1 MDQYSVNSRLKAIS
15 KAYPLA
21 WEEMLTEIGDTD
33 DTTLISEWLYRQ
45 GCNWDTSLTKDGW
58 VVNWVYQPENRVNP
72 MVSEWKSIET
82 GSEAFM
88 HVLEQSFRAVDL
100 HLRPPQDFMDSVT
113 VGQAVREKRKQ
124 FFKNKKK

>member
-1 MDQYSVNSRLKAIS
+1 
-15 KAYPLA
+15 
-21 WEEMLTEIGDTD
+21 MLTEIGDTD

-45 GCNWDTSLTKDGW
+45 GCNWDTSLRKDGW